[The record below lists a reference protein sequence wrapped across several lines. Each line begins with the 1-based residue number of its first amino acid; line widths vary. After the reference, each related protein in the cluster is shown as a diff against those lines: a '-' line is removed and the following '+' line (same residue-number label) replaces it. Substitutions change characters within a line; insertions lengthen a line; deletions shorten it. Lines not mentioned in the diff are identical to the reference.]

1 MGVIAVLVPHPVRV
15 QRIRAAVRDQH
26 AVVACESW
34 GELTRVCETEA
45 VYLAVFDL
53 YADGGTANVDRV
65 RLLQRRFPK
74 LALVAYVAA
83 SAERARDLFDAGRVG
98 IDTLVIADRDDSE
111 PSLTALFEQAEART
125 VVTRVRV
132 ALSHVKPAA
141 RDALLTAVTRAHE
154 RLTAERLARIMAM
167 PRRLLSARL
176 ADAGFPPPQQLV
188 TWGRMF
194 VAAHMLEDPQRSVES
209 VAYALHFP
217 SGSAFRNTCQRYLK
231 ARPQEVRAGGG
242 GEYAV
247 GVFLDRLAGGAMTEE
262 VLDEDGLEVVGEEE
276 RDERDDRDE
285 QEGGGR
291 EDALDRD
298 ERRVRPLAGH
308 SEAAD

>member
-15 QRIRAAVRDQH
+15 QRIRGAVRDQH

-53 YADGGTANVDRV
+53 WADGGTANLDRV

-83 SAERARDLFDAGRVG
+83 SAERAHDVFDAGRVG
-98 IDTLVIADRDDSE
+98 VDVLVLADRDDSE
-111 PSLTALFEQAEART
+111 ASLAALFEQAEART
-125 VVTRVRV
+125 VVSAVRH
-132 ALSHVKPAA
+132 ALVDQKPAA

-154 RLTAERLARIMAM
+154 RLTA
-167 PRRLLSARL
+167 
-176 ADAGFPPPQQLV
+176 DAGFPPPQQLV
-188 TWGRMF
+188 TWGRLF

-209 VAYALHFP
+209 VAYALHFA
-217 SGSAFRNTCQRYLK
+217 SGSAFRNTCQRYLRG
-231 ARPQEVRAGGG
+231 RPQDIRARGG
-242 GEYAV
+242 GEYAIR
-247 GVFLDRLAGGAMTEE
+247 VFLDRLARGEQIEE
-262 VLDEDGLEVVGEEE
+262 M
-276 RDERDDRDE
+276 
-285 QEGGGR
+285 
-291 EDALDRD
+291 
-298 ERRVRPLAGH
+298 